1 MNKTT
6 HRMNLLSELSSLFVK
21 ILIYDG
27 LSSRNLFNDKFI
39 TKQHKEAVS
48 NFEISCLAISKIL
61 ILRNYSKHWQ
71 FIIIIYF

>member
-1 MNKTT
+1 MKKDRFKIIMNKTT
-6 HRMNLLSELSSLFVK
+6 HRMNLLSKLSSLFVK

-61 ILRNYSKHWQ
+61 ILRNL
-71 FIIIIYF
+71 F